1 MQYLIGVDGGGTKTA
16 FALAKTDGTVLRTL
30 ELDST
35 SYREHGIQK
44 VIERL
49 EEGVSTLLR
58 QEGADR
64 SKLALLAVGAPGY
77 GENAAQDAVLSRVSI
92 YGATF
97 DLVACGI
104 LLAGM
109 LFDPDTTAVFTL
121 VSSALYYFSGT
132 APGSYSIAFLTGLG
146 TLLCIFRRSY
156 LQRCFS
162 TIYICAAAGM
172 MVYELMVFA
181 TGLFLG
187 NTLVDRLGVFAL
199 CGGLS
204 AAVMPLLY
212 PVFLSISNI
221 GGETWKE

>member
-1 MQYLIGVDGGGTKTA
+1 MFFKGKYEFKPDRTDSGTLKKLYLTPIQRKRLLKWGLVSLVLV
-16 FALAKTDGTVLRTL
+16 AL
-30 ELDST
+30 S
-35 SYREHGIQK
+35 
-44 VIERL
+44 
-49 EEGVSTLLR
+49 LL
-58 QEGADR
+58 
-64 SKLALLAVGAPGY
+64 
-77 GENAAQDAVLSRVSI
+77 QDAVLSRVSI

-187 NTLVDRLGVFAL
+187 NTFLDRLGVFAL

-204 AAVMPLLY
+204 VAVMPLLY